1 MARVDGSETLALP
14 RERVWALLNDPET
27 LGAAIPGCHGLERE
41 DGEEHRYRTAIAVAI
56 GAVKGVY
63 EGTVLYAD
71 IEEPERCT
79 IKVSGRGDK
88 GTIDGQ
94 GEIELRPAGDEST
107 EVAYRGEFKITG
119 PVAGVGQRLAPGVSR
134 KMIVE
139 TLRNLESRGAPSE
152 SAGAAPE
159 STPGPDGGDASSAP
173 APRGDVRPPAS
184 ESAADRNPSTPAQA
198 SGAGGRPAPAPGTAG
213 EGSATPG
220 AGSGATR
227 EVEAFDPLPGWV
239 RPVGLLALGL
249 VVGFV
254 IGRIV

>member
-14 RERVWALLNDPET
+14 RERVWALLNDPEV

-41 DGEEHRYRTAIAVAI
+41 EGEEHRYRTAIAVAV
-56 GAVKGVY
+56 GAVTGVY

-94 GEIELRPAGDEST
+94 GEIELLATGEET
-107 EVAYRGEFKITG
+107 EVAYRGEFKLTG
-119 PVAGVGQRLAPGVSR
+119 PVAGIGQRLAPGVSR
-134 KMIVE
+134 KMIIE
-139 TLRNLESRGAPSE
+139 TLRNLERS
-152 SAGAAPE
+152 GAAPE
-159 STPGPDGGDASSAP
+159 PVAAEAPPEDATAASPAPAGEETADGG
-173 APRGDVRPPAS
+173 
-184 ESAADRNPSTPAQA
+184 PSTP
-198 SGAGGRPAPAPGTAG
+198 
-213 EGSATPG
+213 
-220 AGSGATR
+220 R
-227 EVEAFDPLPGWV
+227 EVEPFDPTPAWV
-239 RPVGLLALGL
+239 RPAGLLVLGL

>member
-14 RERVWALLNDPET
+14 RERVWALLNDPDT

-41 DGEEHRYRTAIAVAI
+41 EGEEHRYRTAIAVAV

-71 IEEPERCT
+71 IAEPERCT

-94 GEIELRPAGDEST
+94 GEIELREAGAGST
-107 EVAYRGEFKITG
+107 EVAYRGEFKLTG
-119 PVAGVGQRLAPGVSR
+119 PVAGIGQRLAPGISR

-139 TLRNLESRGAPSE
+139 TLRNLEQSGSAPGPADAGTGEAPPGPGGSDRPPPSE
-152 SAGAAPE
+152 SSAG
-159 STPGPDGGDASSAP
+159 
-173 APRGDVRPPAS
+173 RHRP
-184 ESAADRNPSTPAQA
+184 T
-198 SGAGGRPAPAPGTAG
+198 PAPGHEGRPVAPPAREPDG
-213 EGSATPG
+213 EGSATPDGGRG
-220 AGSGATR
+220 AGEGRSTPAQA
-227 EVEAFDPLPGWV
+227 VEAFDPLPGWV
-239 RPVGLLALGL
+239 RPAGLL
-249 VVGFV
+249 VVGVVIGFV